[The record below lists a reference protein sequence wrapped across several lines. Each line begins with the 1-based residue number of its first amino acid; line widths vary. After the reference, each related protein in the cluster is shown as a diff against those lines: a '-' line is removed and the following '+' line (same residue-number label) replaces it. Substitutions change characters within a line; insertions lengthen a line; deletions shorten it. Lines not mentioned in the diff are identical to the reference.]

1 MASQRVA
8 VAGAVLVAL
17 GILSLWFW
25 MGEPPEEPETKAR
38 PSSQEAR
45 TAARSPNAPS
55 PKPPRGSREG
65 AQPLPA
71 APQEEPTA
79 DGLLEVEV
87 VSGNKPVPG
96 VQVRLYM
103 REPADLQSFPARWH
117 GGSQGETGATGRWA
131 VAAAPGSYYVTARL
145 PGRAPGYATVVH
157 PPGPVRTQV
166 QVRLE
171 EGAEAFGLVLEK
183 GTHEPISFAEVVFTP
198 PAVSSFSQGDM
209 DAPEDERLVATTL
222 ETGEFRL
229 PFLAPGR
236 YRIEA
241 RAPGYAPA
249 VLPSA
254 PVPFGGR
261 ITLMLKPGGQL
272 EGVVL
277 RADGQPAAGAEVLA
291 DNWQQGATVRTD
303 SAGQFS
309 FELPPGTYDVSARS
323 GEEAGVL
330 QGVAV
335 AVGQRVQ
342 GLSMRL
348 SAGARISGKVLRKD
362 GSPLLGARVEACRM
376 EPGCPDLPRQGQVF
390 AGTDE
395 SGAFSLSPLAA
406 GTYYITVFPAGGG
419 RFWKDLGRLAAG
431 EHSDLTLLCEPTVA
445 PECQLQESEEGS
457 PQRTLASIQGRVVHS
472 RGLPV
477 RTVIVDVFSAEPAQN
492 GVGLSGK
499 ERWDAIRKKRATSY
513 EFLSDRFE
521 LRGLV
526 PGPRLIV
533 FSAEGMRSSVLLDVR
548 PGEHRDLE
556 VTVSPAVSMRGRII
570 DAATHQPLDWV
581 SVDHPL
587 SSTLSAG
594 KDGRFAFRDLPPGE
608 QFLLVTWKAPGT
620 RTSMMTLH
628 LVKLSTSPE
637 NDVGDIEVSAP

>member
-1 MASQRVA
+1 M
-8 VAGAVLVAL
+8 
-17 GILSLWFW
+17 
-25 MGEPPEEPETKAR
+25 
-38 PSSQEAR
+38 
-45 TAARSPNAPS
+45 
-55 PKPPRGSREG
+55 
-65 AQPLPA
+65 
-71 APQEEPTA
+71 
-79 DGLLEVEV
+79 EV

-96 VQVRLYM
+96 VQVRLYV
-103 REPADLQSFPARWH
+103 REPADLRSFPAQWS

-171 EGAEAFGLVLEK
+171 EGAEAYGLVLEK

-198 PAVSSFSQGDM
+198 PAVNSISQGNSV
-209 DAPEDERLVATTL
+209 APEDERLVATTS

-229 PFLAPGR
+229 PYLAPGR

-291 DNWQQGATVRTD
+291 DNWQHGATVRTD

-309 FELPPGTYDVSARS
+309 FELPPGSYTVSARS

-330 QGVAV
+330 KGVAV
-335 AVGQRVQ
+335 AVGQLVQGVRVQ
-342 GLSMRL
+342 LG
-348 SAGARISGKVLRKD
+348 AGARITGKVVRKD
-362 GSPLLGARVEACRM
+362 GSPVLGARVETCLI
-376 EPGCPDLPRQGQVF
+376 ELGCDDLTQHRQVF

-395 SGAFSLSPLAA
+395 SGAFSLAPLAA
-406 GTYYITVFPAGGG
+406 DLHSIRVLLPGGG
-419 RFWKDLGRLAAG
+419 RLRLRQVKLAAG
-431 EHSDLTLLCEPTVA
+431 EHSDLTFHCEPTDDLV
-445 PECQLQESEEGS
+445 CQLPESEAGS
-457 PQRTLASIQGRVVHS
+457 PHSTRASVQGRVLHS

-477 RTVIVDVFSAEPAQN
+477 RNVIMDIFSADPAQN

-499 ERWDAIRKKRATSY
+499 AIWAALQKRKATSY

-521 LRGLV
+521 LHGLAL
-526 PGPRLIV
+526 GPRMII
-533 FSAEGMRSSVLLDVR
+533 FSAEGMRASVLVDVR
-548 PGEHRDLE
+548 PGEHRDME
-556 VTVSPAVSMRGRII
+556 VTVSPAVSMRGRLI
-570 DAATHQPLDWV
+570 DAATHQPLDRAWMY
-581 SVDHPL
+581 HPL
-587 SSTLSAG
+587 SSVISTG
-594 KDGRFAFRDLPPGE
+594 KDGRFALRALPAGE
-608 QFLLVTWKAPGT
+608 QLLLVLRNNPV
-620 RTSMMTLH
+620 RTATLH
-628 LVKLSTSPE
+628 IVKLTTGPE
-637 NDVGDIEVSAP
+637 NDVGDIEVPAP